1 MNLSILNMVEF
12 YNMFLEIW
20 FKMDEDIEIINQN
33 TRKLLIK
40 NFFKNNYKKIL
51 FLFSFLICVLIF
63 YFSFK
68 ELQDRKKNKLAEKFN
83 NIIFDKEL
91 TDKNDIK
98 SKMIQIVN
106 AKDSTYS
113 ILALYYLIDNKLSDN
128 QNEINKLFDLVIL
141 ISKKED
147 KNLIIY
153 KKALYN
159 SDKLSDNEILSILQP
174 IINSDSIWKQHAL
187 LLMADLYFSSKQ
199 FNKSREFL
207 NKILN
212 LEISNQNIK
221 TDVQKRLNRD
231 FSE

>member
-1 MNLSILNMVEF
+1 
-12 YNMFLEIW
+12 
-20 FKMDEDIEIINQN
+20 MDEDIEIINQN

-51 FLFSFLICVLIF
+51 FLFFFIIFVLLF
-63 YFSFK
+63 YFSFI

-98 SKMIQIVN
+98 NKMIQIVN

-113 ILALYYLIDNKLSDN
+113 ILALYYLIDNKLLDS

-212 LEISNQNIK
+212 LKISNQNIK

>member
-12 YNMFLEIW
+12 YNMFSETW

-51 FLFSFLICVLIF
+51 FLFFFIIFVLLF
-63 YFSFK
+63 YFSFI

-98 SKMIQIVN
+98 NKMIQIVN

-113 ILALYYLIDNKLSDN
+113 ILALYYLIDNKLLDS

>member
-1 MNLSILNMVEF
+1 
-12 YNMFLEIW
+12 
-20 FKMDEDIEIINQN
+20 MDEDIEIINQN

-40 NFFKNNYKKIL
+40 NFFKKNYKKIL
-51 FLFSFLICVLIF
+51 FLFSFLIFIIIF
-63 YFSFK
+63 YFGFK
-68 ELQDRKKNKLAEKFN
+68 ELQDKKKNKIAEKFN
-83 NIIFDKEL
+83 NIIFDKKL

-106 AKDSTYS
+106 AKDNTYS
-113 ILALYYLIDNKLSDN
+113 ILALYYLIDNKLLDN

-141 ISKKED
+141 ISNKED

-212 LEISNQNIK
+212 LKISNQNIK

>member
-1 MNLSILNMVEF
+1 
-12 YNMFLEIW
+12 
-20 FKMDEDIEIINQN
+20 MDEDIEIINQN

-40 NFFKNNYKKIL
+40 NFFKKNYKKIL
-51 FLFSFLICVLIF
+51 FLFSFLIFIIIF
-63 YFSFK
+63 YFGFK
-68 ELQDRKKNKLAEKFN
+68 ELQDKKKNKIAEKFN
-83 NIIFDKEL
+83 NIIFDKKL

-106 AKDSTYS
+106 AKDNTYS

>member
-1 MNLSILNMVEF
+1 
-12 YNMFLEIW
+12 
-20 FKMDEDIEIINQN
+20 MDEDIEIINQN

-40 NFFKNNYKKIL
+40 NFFKKNYKKIL

>member
-12 YNMFLEIW
+12 YNMFSETW

-51 FLFSFLICVLIF
+51 FLFFFIIFVLLF
-63 YFSFK
+63 YFSFI

-98 SKMIQIVN
+98 NKMIQIVN
-106 AKDSTYS
+106 AEDSTYS
-113 ILALYYLIDNKLSDN
+113 ILALYYLIDNKLLDS

>member
-1 MNLSILNMVEF
+1 
-12 YNMFLEIW
+12 
-20 FKMDEDIEIINQN
+20 MDEDIEIINQN

-51 FLFSFLICVLIF
+51 FLFFFIIFVLLF

-68 ELQDRKKNKLAEKFN
+68 ELKDRKKNKLAEKVN

-91 TDKNDIK
+91 TDKNEIK

-212 LEISNQNIK
+212 LEIANQNIK

>member
-1 MNLSILNMVEF
+1 
-12 YNMFLEIW
+12 
-20 FKMDEDIEIINQN
+20 MDEDIEIINQN

-40 NFFKNNYKKIL
+40 NFFKKNYKKIL
-51 FLFSFLICVLIF
+51 FLFSFLIFIIIF
-63 YFSFK
+63 YFGFK
-68 ELQDRKKNKLAEKFN
+68 ELQDKKKNKIAEKFN
-83 NIIFDKEL
+83 NIIFDKKL

-106 AKDSTYS
+106 AKDNTYS
-113 ILALYYLIDNKLSDN
+113 ILALYYLIDNKLLDN

-141 ISKKED
+141 ISNKED

-159 SDKLSDNEILSILQP
+159 SDKLGDNEILSILQP

-212 LEISNQNIK
+212 LKISNQNIK

>member
-1 MNLSILNMVEF
+1 
-12 YNMFLEIW
+12 
-20 FKMDEDIEIINQN
+20 MDEDIEIINQN

-98 SKMIQIVN
+98 STMIQIVN

-212 LEISNQNIK
+212 LKISNQNIK

>member
-1 MNLSILNMVEF
+1 
-12 YNMFLEIW
+12 
-20 FKMDEDIEIINQN
+20 
-33 TRKLLIK
+33 
-40 NFFKNNYKKIL
+40 
-51 FLFSFLICVLIF
+51 
-63 YFSFK
+63 
-68 ELQDRKKNKLAEKFN
+68 
-83 NIIFDKEL
+83 
-91 TDKNDIK
+91 
-98 SKMIQIVN
+98 MIQIVN
-106 AKDSTYS
+106 AKDNTYS
-113 ILALYYLIDNKLSDN
+113 ILALYYLIDNKLLDN

-141 ISKKED
+141 ISNKED

-212 LEISNQNIK
+212 LKISNQNIK

>member
-1 MNLSILNMVEF
+1 
-12 YNMFLEIW
+12 
-20 FKMDEDIEIINQN
+20 MDEDIEIINQN

-51 FLFSFLICVLIF
+51 FLFFFIIFVLLF
-63 YFSFK
+63 YFSFI

>member
-1 MNLSILNMVEF
+1 
-12 YNMFLEIW
+12 
-20 FKMDEDIEIINQN
+20 MDEDIEIINQN

-63 YFSFK
+63 YFSFI

-212 LEISNQNIK
+212 LKISNQNIK

>member
-1 MNLSILNMVEF
+1 
-12 YNMFLEIW
+12 
-20 FKMDEDIEIINQN
+20 MDEDIEIINQN

-51 FLFSFLICVLIF
+51 FLFFFIIFVLLF
-63 YFSFK
+63 YFSFI

-98 SKMIQIVN
+98 NKMIQIVN

-113 ILALYYLIDNKLSDN
+113 ILALYYLIDNKLLDS

-212 LEISNQNIK
+212 LEIANQNIK

>member
-1 MNLSILNMVEF
+1 
-12 YNMFLEIW
+12 
-20 FKMDEDIEIINQN
+20 MDEDIEIINQN

-40 NFFKNNYKKIL
+40 NFFKKNYKKIL
-51 FLFSFLICVLIF
+51 FLFSFLIFIIIF
-63 YFSFK
+63 YFGFK
-68 ELQDRKKNKLAEKFN
+68 ELQDKKKNKIAEKFN
-83 NIIFDKEL
+83 NIIFDKKL

-106 AKDSTYS
+106 AKDNTYS
-113 ILALYYLIDNKLSDN
+113 ILALYYLIDNKLLDN

-141 ISKKED
+141 ISNKED

>member
-1 MNLSILNMVEF
+1 
-12 YNMFLEIW
+12 
-20 FKMDEDIEIINQN
+20 MDEDIEIINQN

-51 FLFSFLICVLIF
+51 FLFFFIIFVLLF
-63 YFSFK
+63 YFSFI

-98 SKMIQIVN
+98 NKMIQIVN

-113 ILALYYLIDNKLSDN
+113 ILALYYLIDNKLLDS

>member
-1 MNLSILNMVEF
+1 
-12 YNMFLEIW
+12 
-20 FKMDEDIEIINQN
+20 MDEDIEIINQN

-40 NFFKNNYKKIL
+40 NFFKKNYKKIL
-51 FLFSFLICVLIF
+51 FLFSFLIFIIIF
-63 YFSFK
+63 YFGFK
-68 ELQDRKKNKLAEKFN
+68 ELQDKKKNKIAEKFN
-83 NIIFDKEL
+83 NIIFDKKL

-106 AKDSTYS
+106 AKDNTYS
-113 ILALYYLIDNKLSDN
+113 ILALYYLIDNKLLDN

-141 ISKKED
+141 ISNKED

-159 SDKLSDNEILSILQP
+159 SDKLGDNEILSILQP

>member
-212 LEISNQNIK
+212 LKISNQNIK

>member
-1 MNLSILNMVEF
+1 
-12 YNMFLEIW
+12 
-20 FKMDEDIEIINQN
+20 MDEDIEIINQN

>member
-1 MNLSILNMVEF
+1 
-12 YNMFLEIW
+12 
-20 FKMDEDIEIINQN
+20 MDEDIEIINQN

-212 LEISNQNIK
+212 LKISNQNIK

>member
-1 MNLSILNMVEF
+1 MNLSTLNMVEF

-40 NFFKNNYKKIL
+40 NFFKKNYKKIL
-51 FLFSFLICVLIF
+51 FLFSFLIFIIIF
-63 YFSFK
+63 YFGFK
-68 ELQDRKKNKLAEKFN
+68 ELQDKKKNKIAEKFN
-83 NIIFDKEL
+83 NIIFDKKL

-106 AKDSTYS
+106 AKDNTYS
-113 ILALYYLIDNKLSDN
+113 ILALYYLIDNKLLDN

-141 ISKKED
+141 ISNKED